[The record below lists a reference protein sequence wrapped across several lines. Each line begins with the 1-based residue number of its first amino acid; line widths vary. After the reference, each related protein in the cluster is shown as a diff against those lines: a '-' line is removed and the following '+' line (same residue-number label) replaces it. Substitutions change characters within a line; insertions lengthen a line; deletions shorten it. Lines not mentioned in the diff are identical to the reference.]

1 MVDRYTALIPHKHS
15 QMPLYELI
23 YFVKPA
29 AALPTVAECMRL
41 KASKIL
47 DHGGVIRK
55 MENMGIMPLAYPMYR
70 HREKH
75 YKARWVVMLFDGSP
89 KLVHELNQHIS
100 ADMNVFRWV
109 FYKQND
115 PLRDVYNENLL
126 QGKYRGE
133 DDVRDKFAD
142 DQSQLVRSVMNRI
155 HNARKKYNIDLY
167 KESTT
172 TGEQQKQ

>member
-1 MVDRYTALIPHKHS
+1 
-15 QMPLYELI
+15 MPLYELI
-23 YFVKPA
+23 YFIKPG
-29 AALPTVAECMRL
+29 AALPAVAECMKL

-55 MENMGIMPLAYPMYR
+55 MDNMGIMPLAYPMYR

-75 YKARWVVMLFDGSP
+75 FKARWIVMLFDGSP

-109 FYKQND
+109 FYKQKD
-115 PLRDVYNENLL
+115 TLRDKYNENLL

-133 DDVRDKFAD
+133 DDVRERYQD
-142 DQSQLVRSVMNRI
+142 DQTALVRTVMWRI
-155 HNARKKYNIDLY
+155 QNARKKYNMKMY
-167 KESTT
+167 KDPTT
-172 TGEQQKQ
+172 EQQ